1 MKLPAQPP
9 QYDRNLE
16 QIRSGELEREI
27 ARILAEISE
36 LKKTV
41 ADHEARLAALEP

>member
-1 MKLPAQPP
+1 MRLPTQPP

-27 ARILAEISE
+27 ERILAEIQR
-36 LKKTV
+36 LKETT
-41 ADHEARLAALEP
+41 ADHETRIAALEP